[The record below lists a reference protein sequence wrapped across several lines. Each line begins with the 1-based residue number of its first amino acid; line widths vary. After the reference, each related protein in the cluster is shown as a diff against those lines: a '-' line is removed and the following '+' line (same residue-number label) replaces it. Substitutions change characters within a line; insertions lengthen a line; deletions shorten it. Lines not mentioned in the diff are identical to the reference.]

1 MQIRPLQKADAKGG
15 FTCGVPALDLYF
27 AKHAWT
33 HESASVARVYV
44 LEDDQASGAI
54 VVGYYTLSAREVD
67 RARLLG
73 PLPGSAF
80 PKRPLPVFY
89 IGCFAVAKGRQGQGL
104 GRRLM
109 GDALRRCLDGL
120 EAIGSVGISLD
131 SYDEAS
137 TRFYQGLGFELIPH
151 LPSMT
156 APYPQPMFLPM
167 KTLQLARPAGT

>member
-1 MQIRPLQKADAKGG
+1 MQIRPLQLADTKGG

-54 VVGYYTLSAREVD
+54 VGYYTLSAREVD
-67 RARLLG
+67 RERLLV
-73 PLPGSAF
+73 PLPGGAF

-120 EAIGSVGISLD
+120 EAIGSVGIFLD
-131 SYDEAS
+131 SNDEAS
-137 TRFYQGLGFELIPH
+137 TRFYQGLGFGLIPH
-151 LPSMT
+151 LPPMT